1 MSVYVGVSELRDHE
15 LKSYHI
21 STALVFILSQH
32 HRAVPTTG
40 AKALVPC
47 GLSKTAALTGLIE
60 DTPKYRLY

>member
-1 MSVYVGVSELRDHE
+1 MYVLVSELRDHE

-40 AKALVPC
+40 AKALVPS
-47 GLSKTAALTGLIE
+47 GPEASKTAALTGLIE
-60 DTPKYRLY
+60 DRYSEV